1 MTNRQICAPSDA
13 AHSVPAAG
21 LFGACPNDL
30 RFTAGVMGSE
40 RLDCAITLIDL
51 MSLSVNCFGFSK
63 TYREVLELDDWI
75 RRRVRLYYWTALP
88 R

>member
-1 MTNRQICAPSDA
+1 
-13 AHSVPAAG
+13 
-21 LFGACPNDL
+21 
-30 RFTAGVMGSE
+30 MGSE